1 VLNANS
7 IVIDPE
13 VPPDIRRELMAAPSR
28 RLVRFS
34 ARQPA
39 PVPRRRRRGGK
50 VATHSAVRANRAALA
65 TAAFTAATVAA
76 WLVPIN
82 IISIAML
89 IGSLVS
95 FFITLSATYDA
106 AHRGWRQPRPSL
118 DPDHPSWE
126 GLHAV
131 TTYHRRYVWPIRDL
145 DAEAQRVWARA
156 VGAANK
162 IDESEAV
169 KLIDSVEIT
178 TVLPYRLWEIAERLA
193 RLSTLRAEHDAI
205 LRGVEAD
212 DPEVAALLTPQ
223 RRAHELAIADIELRL
238 RHLEVFADLMGKA
251 DAARRRERAVR
262 QLAALND
269 SHRDLLARIGEDA
282 VGVEMAEH
290 ASVDVQA
297 IIDQADDA
305 VRQANE
311 AGRSLAL
318 PAGPPRREA
327 LPGT

>member
-1 VLNANS
+1 VLDANS

-13 VPPDIRRELMAAPSR
+13 IPPDIRRDLTSAPSR
-28 RLVRFS
+28 RLVQFG

-39 PVPRRRRRGGK
+39 PVSPRRRRRGT
-50 VATHSAVRANRAALA
+50 VATPYAARASKAALA
-65 TAAFTAATVAA
+65 AAAFFAATVASWSTPVNA
-76 WLVPIN
+76 
-82 IISIAML
+82 ISVVTL
-89 IGSLVS
+89 IGFLVS
-95 FFITLSATYDA
+95 FFIALSATYDA
-106 AHRGWRQPRPSL
+106 THRGWRQRRPSL
-118 DPDHPSWE
+118 DPDHPAWE

-131 TTYHRRYVWPIRDL
+131 TTYHRRYVRPARDL

-156 VGAANK
+156 VDAANK
-162 IDESEAV
+162 ICESEAV

-193 RLSTLRAEHDAI
+193 RLSMLRTEHNTI

-223 RRAHELAIADIELRL
+223 RRAHELASADIEHRL

-262 QLAALND
+262 QLTALND
-269 SHRDLLARIGEDA
+269 SHRDLLARIGEDPA
-282 VGVEMAEH
+282 GLEMAEH

-297 IIDQADDA
+297 IIDQANDA

-318 PAGPPRREA
+318 PVGPSG
-327 LPGT
+327 PGA

>member
-1 VLNANS
+1 VLDANS

-13 VPPDIRRELMAAPSR
+13 VPPDIRRELTAAPSR
-28 RLVRFS
+28 RLVRFG
-34 ARQPA
+34 ARQPD
-39 PVPRRRRRGGK
+39 PVPRRRRRGDT
-50 VATHSAVRANRAALA
+50 VATPHAARASRAVLAAAAFLA
-65 TAAFTAATVAA
+65 TTVAS
-76 WLVPIN
+76 WSEPVSV
-82 IISIAML
+82 ISIVAL
-89 IGSLVS
+89 IGFLVS
-95 FFITLSATYDA
+95 SFITLSATYDA
-106 AHRGWRQPRPSL
+106 AHRGWRQRRPTL
-118 DPDHPSWE
+118 DPDHPSWV

-131 TTYHRRYVWPIRDL
+131 TTYHRRYVWPAKDL

-162 IDESEAV
+162 IRESEAV

-193 RLSTLRAEHDAI
+193 RLAMLRTEHNAI

-223 RRAHELAIADIELRL
+223 RRAHQLAIADIEQRL

-262 QLAALND
+262 QLTALND

-282 VGVEMAEH
+282 AGVEMASR
-290 ASVDVQA
+290 ASVDIQA

-318 PAGPPRREA
+318 PAGPSGPEA
-327 LPGT
+327 

>member
-1 VLNANS
+1 MLDANS

-13 VPPDIRRELMAAPSR
+13 IPPDIRRDLTSAPSR
-28 RLVRFS
+28 RLVQFG

-39 PVPRRRRRGGK
+39 PVSPRRRRRGT
-50 VATHSAVRANRAALA
+50 VATPYAARASKAALA
-65 TAAFTAATVAA
+65 AAAFFAATVASWSTPVNA
-76 WLVPIN
+76 
-82 IISIAML
+82 ISVVTL
-89 IGSLVS
+89 IGFLVS
-95 FFITLSATYDA
+95 FFIALSATYDA
-106 AHRGWRQPRPSL
+106 THRGWRQRRPSL
-118 DPDHPSWE
+118 DPDHPAWE

-131 TTYHRRYVWPIRDL
+131 TTYHRRYVRPARDL

-156 VGAANK
+156 VDAANK
-162 IDESEAV
+162 ICESEAV

-193 RLSTLRAEHDAI
+193 RLSMLRTEHNTI

-223 RRAHELAIADIELRL
+223 RRAHELASADIEHRL

-262 QLAALND
+262 QLTALND
-269 SHRDLLARIGEDA
+269 SHRDLLARIGEDPA
-282 VGVEMAEH
+282 GLEMAEH

-297 IIDQADDA
+297 IIDQANDA

-318 PAGPPRREA
+318 PVGPSG
-327 LPGT
+327 PGA

>member
-1 VLNANS
+1 VLNVNS

-13 VPPDIRRELMAAPSR
+13 VPPDIRRQLAAAPSR
-28 RLVRFS
+28 RLIRFG
-34 ARQPA
+34 AQQPPA
-39 PVPRRRRRGGK
+39 IPQPRRQRET
-50 VATHSAVRANRAALA
+50 VATPYAARAGKAAIA
-65 TAAFTAATVAA
+65 TAAFVATT
-76 WLVPIN
+76 
-82 IISIAML
+82 IAVWSSRVGAIGIVTL
-89 IGSLVS
+89 IASLAS
-95 FFITLSATYDA
+95 FFITISAIHDA
-106 AHRGWRQPRPSL
+106 TRHGWRQRRPTA
-118 DPDHPSWE
+118 DPDHPSWD
-126 GLHAV
+126 GMHAV
-131 TTYHRRYVWPIRDL
+131 TTYHRHYVWPARDL
-145 DAEAQRVWARA
+145 DPDSQRAWTRA
-156 VGAANK
+156 VDATNK
-162 IDESEAV
+162 IRESEAV

-193 RLSTLRAEHDAI
+193 RLSTLRAEHQAI
-205 LRGVEAD
+205 LHGVEAD
-212 DPEVAALLTPQ
+212 DPDVAALLTPQ
-223 RRAHELAIADIELRL
+223 RRAHELAVADVEQRL

-269 SHRDLLARIGEDA
+269 SHRDLLAQVGEDA
-282 VGVEMAEH
+282 AGVEMAEH

-318 PAGPPRREA
+318 PAGPPRPQA